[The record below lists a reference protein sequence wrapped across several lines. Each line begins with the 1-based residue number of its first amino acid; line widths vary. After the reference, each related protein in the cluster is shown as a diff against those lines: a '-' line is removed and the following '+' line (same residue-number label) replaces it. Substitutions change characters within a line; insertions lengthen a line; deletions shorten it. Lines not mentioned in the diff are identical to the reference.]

1 MTEQILNKLPFIK
14 QRYIDYMIKLSL
26 ITNPVLT
33 DFACQLILLLQNAIN
48 YKNNHVLAELD
59 KDLSYILTS
68 YIYDI
73 SNLINGQLDIEKY
86 KNRHNTLFNIN
97 NLIKKQVTNNTCYLM
112 HEFKEILLTIF

>member
-48 YKNNHVLAELD
+48 YKNNHILAELD
-59 KDLSYILTS
+59 NDLSYILTL

-97 NLIKKQVTNNTCYLM
+97 NLIKKQVTNNSCYLM